1 MTLLAVMISGL
12 AHATTF
18 TTEGF
23 NFKEYKIN
31 AETIATSASKTWT
44 FDNIGGANELEARI
58 IASSGTITSGRVN
71 HYATNGGRVLATE
84 TFTFSNGLIGMSGGR
99 LTITVTN
106 NVAAPV
112 TVYGNFLFKY
122 FSETMQEKQVS
133 VNKMPAISVSATA
146 VPSYN
151 RNSAGIE
158 IFIPARPAYVEV
170 HNKSITTSVTLE
182 YTDANRMPV
191 KLPTNNYSIIQNAK
205 ITTNAQANIIN
216 RVVTPSV
223 GTSASNP
230 AYIAEIKVLRVTY
243 PTINESALG
252 SFALTAATAMQTS
265 NALWK
270 GYDEW
275 INNGS
280 ATVYISTSI
289 TPNAGG
295 STGGIPIASKASR
308 VFGYND
314 GTNRYRMMSTASA
327 NMSHYIKSSQVK

>member
-1 MTLLAVMISGL
+1 MNKEICMKKFLFCLLGIL
-12 AHATTF
+12 C
-18 TTEGF
+18 
-23 NFKEYKIN
+23 
-31 AETIATSASKTWT
+31 
-44 FDNIGGANELEARI
+44 L
-58 IASSGTITSGRVN
+58 
-71 HYATNGGRVLATE
+71 
-84 TFTFSNGLIGMSGGR
+84 
-99 LTITVTN
+99 
-106 NVAAPV
+106 
-112 TVYGNFLFKY
+112 GNFAVAQIDIESVDGTWYQKSDIEDCSVQWNIYHERIVTGDYVSLSLDKIGKY
-122 FSETMQEKQVS
+122 NCFRVS
-133 VNKMPAISVSATA
+133 VNSSTATLSARWKDSEGNLLENQTLVNGRWYLNTKQDRVEFRVNTA
-146 VPSYN
+146 
-151 RNSAGIE
+151 
-158 IFIPARPAYVEV
+158 
-170 HNKSITTSVTLE
+170 
-182 YTDANRMPV
+182 
-191 KLPTNNYSIIQNAK
+191 IIQN
-205 ITTNAQANIIN
+205 ITANILLREELLSGAILMDGTGTAYSASNPMPISSSSGINSNQIN